1 MNTEKVVGY
10 ILLTVGIIIIV
21 FSAVNIYF
29 VFTGRAQPVELFHS
43 EGISLDLGSLAGA
56 PVATKKTELVTATD
70 INLISNLTIQV
81 ILMGFLA
88 GTGQKLASL
97 GVQLLR
103 PIVVKAK
110 NDKTTSPDS

>member
-1 MNTEKVVGY
+1 MTEKVIGYALLAVGV
-10 ILLTVGIIIIV
+10 ILII
-21 FSAVNIYF
+21 FTAVNIYF

-56 PVATKKTELVTATD
+56 PVATNKTELVTAAD

-110 NDKTTSPDS
+110 NEKNTSSDS